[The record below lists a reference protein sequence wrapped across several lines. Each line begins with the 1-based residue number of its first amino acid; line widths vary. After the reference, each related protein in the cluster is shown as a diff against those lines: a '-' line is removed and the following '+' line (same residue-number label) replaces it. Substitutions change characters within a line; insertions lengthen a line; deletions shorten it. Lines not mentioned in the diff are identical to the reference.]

1 VSGPLLD
8 RWGRRAALLSLNVP
22 GLAGWMLIA
31 TAQVQNGF
39 LWQVYAGRL
48 LTGVSTGMASVPATV
63 MAQASRRP
71 NSNLCSEIDCRDWGS
86 WLLSPVG
93 ARKYRHYSFL
103 ADPFKFIIH

>member
-8 RWGRRAALLSLNVP
+8 SWGRRAALLSLNVP

-31 TAQVQNGF
+31 TAQVQSGF

-63 MAQASRRP
+63 IAQVDKRP
-71 NSNLCSEIDCRDWGS
+71 S
-86 WLLSPVG
+86 
-93 ARKYRHYSFL
+93 
-103 ADPFKFIIH
+103 